1 MITPNDS
8 YGPPRVEIR
17 VGRWVLAAATSFAAA
32 SFVAASFFVA
42 SPLTAQ
48 SLRGAPGTV
57 ERQNASA
64 EAHDFTFLV
73 TPADVYRFVD
83 AGRLVSVSGNDDYWV
98 KRIGFPYARPEVELF
113 VRRLG
118 NQYRAACGE
127 KLVVTSLTRPTTRQP
142 RNASSRSVHPT
153 GMAVDL
159 RRSRRASC
167 RQWLESVLLL
177 LEGQGVVEAVREKY
191 PPHYHVAVF
200 PKPYRAYV
208 DSLTAASGGD
218 AGSDPGRVARYKVRP
233 GDTLWRIARLHDT
246 TIQRL
251 RAENDLRGSRIYPGQ
266 VIDLP
271 RSPDGTPQ

>member
-1 MITPNDS
+1 MTTPTDS
-8 YGPPRVEIR
+8 HGPPRVEMR
-17 VGRWVLAAATSFAAA
+17 MGKWVLAAAATCLTSA
-32 SFVAASFFVA
+32 SLFMA
-42 SPLTAQ
+42 SPLDAQ
-48 SLRGAPGTV
+48 SLRGAPGTI

-83 AGRLVSVSGNDDYWV
+83 AGYLISVPGNDDYGV
-98 KRIGFPYARPEVELF
+98 KRIGFPFARPEVELF
-113 VRRLG
+113 IRRLG
-118 NQYRAACGE
+118 GQYRAACGE
-127 KLVVTSLTRPTTRQP
+127 KLVVTSLTRPMTRQP

-159 RRSRRASC
+159 RRSSKASC

-177 LEGQGVVEAVREKY
+177 LEGQGLVEAVRERY

-208 DSLTAASGGD
+208 ASLTAAAGGKD
-218 AGSDPGRVARYKVRP
+218 NAGSGASRVARYKVRP

-251 RAENDLRGSRIYPGQ
+251 RAETDLRGSRIYPGQ
-266 VIDLP
+266 VLDLP
-271 RSPDGTPQ
+271 RSQKGKLE

>member
-1 MITPNDS
+1 MITPIDS
-8 YGPPRVEIR
+8 HGPPRVGMR
-17 VGRWVLAAATSFAAA
+17 GMRGVLAAAASCVIAA
-32 SFVAASFFVA
+32 
-42 SPLTAQ
+42 PLAAQ
-48 SLRGAPGTV
+48 SLQGAPGTV
-57 ERQNASA
+57 ERQNAA
-64 EAHDFTFLV
+64 AAAHDFTFLV
-73 TPADVYRFVD
+73 TPSEVYRFVD
-83 AGRLVSVSGNDDYWV
+83 AGYLIPVPGNHDYRV
-98 KRIGFPYARPEVELF
+98 KRISFPYARPEVELF

-118 NQYRAACGE
+118 KQYRAACGE

-142 RNASSRSVHPT
+142 RNASARSVHPT

-159 RRSRRASC
+159 RRSSKASC

-177 LEGQGVVEAVREKY
+177 LEGQGVVEAVRENY

-208 DSLTAASGGD
+208 DSVTAAGGGD
-218 AGSDPGRVARYKVRP
+218 GGAGSDAGRVARYKVRP

-266 VIDLP
+266 VLALP
-271 RSPDGTPQ
+271 